1 MNTPVLTGNAIILTR
16 TQRQI
21 LNLMAKGMEEKQI
34 AVEQRKTV
42 SAVKQ
47 LKQTVFERLG
57 ADNAAHA
64 VAIGKDRGL
73 I

>member
-1 MNTPVLTGNAIILTR
+1 MNTPVFIGNNIILTR

-21 LNLMAKGMEEKQI
+21 LNLMAKGMPDKQI
-34 AVEQRKTV
+34 AAEQRKTV

>member
-1 MNTPVLTGNAIILTR
+1 LNTPVFISNTIELTR
-16 TQRQI
+16 KQREI
-21 LNLMAKGMEEKQI
+21 LALTAKGMPDKQI

>member
-1 MNTPVLTGNAIILTR
+1 MPD
-16 TQRQI
+16 
-21 LNLMAKGMEEKQI
+21 KQI

-57 ADNAAHA
+57 AVNAAHA
-64 VAIGKDRGL
+64 VAIGKNRGL